1 MAGLDIFLTFFDFLL
16 SIICIFFTIIIFH
29 PINKYK
35 RFKVKEEQLFV
46 QKTLITTIYFSLF
59 LLLNIISFFSD
70 DLKKYLY
77 IVNKFVFNLFVML
90 ILLYNLM
97 MTIEMY
103 RTYIN
108 PVHYFNRLF
117 RQNKFNYIPEF
128 LIILICLISLG
139 IDIGID
145 YTNLDKEINEKN
157 IDELSLSYLY
167 LTESKPFIIILLSII
182 SIVFYC
188 KIKSLITGFYFNN
201 QRKLLNVISK
211 RSMNYY
217 LYLVFGIFYLFPIFE
232 KIRNKDSANLTY
244 VKLFGTIFF
253 YIVIMDDFMIH
264 MSEISTSKFCEYPLK
279 GTLLAYF
286 CSCLNKPKKPK
297 TGALAPL
304 VSESTFNDKTDFSTF
319 HNDISNTFDLV
330 SNNISDKELI
340 SIYKNGLFMEDYFL
354 SYFDQILNIVS
365 ASLYQVYN
373 SKYFSTQANEQNIS
387 NKLKIEDISAIG
399 GNMKDTSVSAI
410 GTKTNVA
417 TKNEVGDENVKFNI
431 TKNIETDDLKRFQNI
446 LENRLLV
453 KNHNNFLNIT
463 VHSFLTPKCVES
475 IYDQKI
481 KGRHIGTSLLSHM
494 IFSNIA
500 KNRNPDNPNANFWS
514 LLASNGKEQYFN
526 KMKNTSIKTFDKN
539 FTLDIFDTD
548 NGEISVFEKGD
559 NGSLAQLLDQ
569 YFTYIHGKGV
579 NGTFIPSLVG
589 VFKIKI
595 NTFKTLLVF
604 ITRNSLV
611 ANVPRN
617 SFSRWQL
624 LRILKGKPQ
633 KVASSKLNQSNS
645 LVRDDPIFE
654 RAFQIENIKDNPNY
668 NKIAFRNYNDFQ
680 GIINSDVEFLRQVSA
695 KNFDLLL
702 MYYEFENTQKHE
714 KQGALKIRQ
723 TTHGTEFIE
732 ESLPQDFLDDEI
744 NGTPSSKDKKGSFDG
759 DFLSM
764 GKGGFLD
771 DDNFGGNDFNMKKV
785 MNDIDSHDKSNMNG
799 YEGIFDN
806 FNCICFFTFEN
817 IFDIRKREA
826 INDGYYNSFKD
837 NILCNFAE
845 YGNK

>member
-1 MAGLDIFLTFFDFLL
+1 MAALEIFLTFFDFLL
-16 SIICIFFTIIIFH
+16 SVICIFFTIIIFY

-77 IVNKFVFNLFVML
+77 IVNKFVFNLFLML

-117 RQNKFNYIPEF
+117 KQNKFNYIPEF
-128 LIILICLISLG
+128 IIIIACLISLG
-139 IDIGID
+139 IDIGYD
-145 YTNLDKEINEKN
+145 YSNLDKEIKEKN
-157 IDELSLSYLY
+157 SDDLSLSYLY
-167 LTESKPFIIILLSII
+167 LTEWKAFIIIILSIT
-182 SIVFYC
+182 SIVFYF
-188 KIKSLITGFYFNN
+188 KIKSLINSFYFNY

-211 RSMNYY
+211 RSMNYF

-232 KIRNKDSANLTY
+232 KLRNDNSSNLSY
-244 VKLFGTIFF
+244 IKLFGTIFF
-253 YIVIMDDFMIH
+253 YIVIMDDFVIH

-286 CSCLNKPKKPK
+286 CSCFYKPKKPR

-304 VSESTFNDKTDFSTF
+304 VSESIFNDKTYFSTL
-319 HNDISNTFDLV
+319 HNDISTTFDLV
-330 SNNISDKELI
+330 SNNVSDKELI

-354 SYFDQILNIVS
+354 SYFDQILNIVT
-365 ASLYQVYN
+365 ASLYQIYN
-373 SKYFSTQANEQNIS
+373 SKHFSTQANEQTIS
-387 NKLKIEDISAIG
+387 SKLKIGDISAIG
-399 GNMKDTSVSAI
+399 GNMKDISVSAI
-410 GTKTNVA
+410 GTKTTVA
-417 TKNEVGDENVKFNI
+417 TKNEVGDENVKFTI
-431 TKNIETDDLKRFQNI
+431 TKNIEIDDLKRFQSV

-453 KNHNNFLNIT
+453 KNNNNFLNIAIS
-463 VHSFLTPKCVES
+463 SFLTPKCVES
-475 IYDQKI
+475 IYAQKI
-481 KGRHIGTSLLSHM
+481 KGRHIGSSLLSHM

-500 KNRNPDNPNANFWS
+500 KNRNPDNPNSTFWS

-526 KMKNTSIKTFDKN
+526 KMKNTSIKTYDKN

-548 NGEISVFEKGD
+548 NGEINFFEKGD
-559 NGSLAQLLDQ
+559 NGSLAQLLDK

-611 ANVPRN
+611 ENVPRN

-645 LVRDDPIFE
+645 LVRDDPLFE
-654 RAFQIENIKDNPNY
+654 RAFQIENIRDNPNY
-668 NKIAFRNYNDFQ
+668 NKIAFKNYNDFQ

-695 KNFDLLL
+695 KNFNLLL

-723 TTHGTEFIE
+723 TTQGTEFIE
-732 ESLPQDFLDDEI
+732 ESLPKDFLDEEI

-785 MNDIDSHDKSNMNG
+785 MNELDSNDKSNMNG

-817 IFDIRKREA
+817 VFDIRKRESVS
-826 INDGYYNSFKD
+826 DGYYANFRE
-837 NILCNFAE
+837 NILKNFTE
-845 YGNK
+845 CTNK

>member
-1 MAGLDIFLTFFDFLL
+1 
-16 SIICIFFTIIIFH
+16 
-29 PINKYK
+29 
-35 RFKVKEEQLFV
+35 
-46 QKTLITTIYFSLF
+46 
-59 LLLNIISFFSD
+59 
-70 DLKKYLY
+70 
-77 IVNKFVFNLFVML
+77 
-90 ILLYNLM
+90 
-97 MTIEMY
+97 
-103 RTYIN
+103 
-108 PVHYFNRLF
+108 
-117 RQNKFNYIPEF
+117 
-128 LIILICLISLG
+128 
-139 IDIGID
+139 
-145 YTNLDKEINEKN
+145 
-157 IDELSLSYLY
+157 
-167 LTESKPFIIILLSII
+167 
-182 SIVFYC
+182 
-188 KIKSLITGFYFNN
+188 
-201 QRKLLNVISK
+201 
-211 RSMNYY
+211 
-217 LYLVFGIFYLFPIFE
+217 
-232 KIRNKDSANLTY
+232 
-244 VKLFGTIFF
+244 
-253 YIVIMDDFMIH
+253 
-264 MSEISTSKFCEYPLK
+264 
-279 GTLLAYF
+279 
-286 CSCLNKPKKPK
+286 
-297 TGALAPL
+297 
-304 VSESTFNDKTDFSTF
+304 
-319 HNDISNTFDLV
+319 
-330 SNNISDKELI
+330 
-340 SIYKNGLFMEDYFL
+340 
-354 SYFDQILNIVS
+354 
-365 ASLYQVYN
+365 
-373 SKYFSTQANEQNIS
+373 
-387 NKLKIEDISAIG
+387 
-399 GNMKDTSVSAI
+399 
-410 GTKTNVA
+410 
-417 TKNEVGDENVKFNI
+417 
-431 TKNIETDDLKRFQNI
+431 
-446 LENRLLV
+446 
-453 KNHNNFLNIT
+453 
-463 VHSFLTPKCVES
+463 
-475 IYDQKI
+475 
-481 KGRHIGTSLLSHM
+481 
-494 IFSNIA
+494 
-500 KNRNPDNPNANFWS
+500 
-514 LLASNGKEQYFN
+514 
-526 KMKNTSIKTFDKN
+526 MKNTSIKTFDKN